1 MPTPF
6 THLYAAQAALT
17 DPLIPESTRQFLNEH
32 QRAYLLG
39 SVVADGHFLAKL
51 RRADTHFYSY
61 DEPITVTPWR
71 VMFMRYPR
79 LWLASDADP
88 RAFLA
93 GYVFHLTLDE
103 VWTMEMLAAH
113 FGHGQWGTQQQRF
126 LMLHVMLIGMDERD
140 LGLLDER
147 SWSAMHES
155 TPGDWLPFLPAPA
168 LREWGDLM
176 YDQVKP
182 NGYSKTFD
190 IIAPRVGMTP
200 DELRTLMLDHERAE
214 RELWVHIPRETLA
227 QVEARMVEAA
237 REQLLTYLHES
248 AKQPTL
254 YDSENAEQ

>member
-17 DPLIPESTRQFLNEH
+17 DPLIPEATRQFLNQH

-51 RRADTHFYSY
+51 RRDETHFYTY
-61 DEPITVTPWR
+61 DHPITVTPWR
-71 VMFMRYPR
+71 VLFERYPT
-79 LWLASDADP
+79 LWNAAAADH

-93 GYVFHLTLDE
+93 GYTFHLTMDE
-103 VWTMEMLAAH
+103 VWTMDMLSVYFAN
-113 FGHGQWGTQQQRF
+113 GQWGDRQQRF

-147 SWSAMHES
+147 SWSAMHEA
-155 TPGDWLPFLPAPA
+155 TPGDWLPFLPPLV

-176 YDQVKP
+176 YEQVKP

-190 IIAPRVGMTP
+190 IIAPRVSLTA
-200 DELRTLMLDHERAE
+200 DELRALMLDHERAE
-214 RELWVHIPRETLA
+214 RELWVHIPHSTLE
-227 QVEARMVEAA
+227 QIEARMVESA
-237 REQLLTYLHES
+237 REQMLAYLHES
-248 AKQPTL
+248 EKQL
-254 YDSENAEQ
+254 SAEG